1 MTFKPATWYP
11 IAVALSAANLVGA
24 AFVLADPMHAGLHVT
39 VGLAFGVWA
48 QRLRQ
53 NRGRREAQAGFETTD
68 ALEAVDALEIEVSR
82 MRRELSE
89 AQERL
94 DFVERLLA
102 RGAETRRVGVERQ
115 DPPK

>member
-11 IAVALSAANLVGA
+11 IAVALSVANLIGA
-24 AFVLADPMHAGLHVT
+24 GFVLAEPMHAGLHVT
-39 VGLAFGVWA
+39 LGLAFGLWA

-53 NRGRREAQAGFETTD
+53 NRGKREAQAGVEATD

-82 MRRELSE
+82 MRQELSE

-102 RGAETRRVGVERQ
+102 RGPEARRVGVERP
-115 DPPK
+115 DPK